1 LLLAGAFIETFV
13 SITLAAS
20 TPAPCK
26 SRIDMRQLTRSPR
39 TYLPPGISIEFVASL
54 ACGTKEFTSLLRNYL
69 EKCWRFKD
77 KDSRSSK

>member
-1 LLLAGAFIETFV
+1 LLLAGAFVETFV

-20 TPAPCK
+20 TPAPHK

-39 TYLPPGISIEFVASL
+39 TYLPPGISIEFVASE

-69 EKCWRFKD
+69 EKCWRF
-77 KDSRSSK
+77 